1 LIVKETGPDHRK
13 YFSVELRINGQKMT
27 EGHGA
32 TKKMAEQ
39 EAARL
44 ALERFLRN
52 QG

>member
-13 YFSVELRINGQKMT
+13 HFSVELRINGQKMT

-32 TKKMAEQ
+32 TKKLAEQ

-44 ALERFLRN
+44 ALEKSWS
-52 QG
+52 